1 MKGTVCYNITFL
13 NYFTAEIHLPIL
25 IYLTYGIYSTLIN
38 GKRQILE
45 LNEKLET
52 MQSEKTQLVVQ
63 LNSKQP
69 DCNSAKKTTPQK
81 NKIADQR
88 RLKIKELEAQMA
100 NLQK

>member
-1 MKGTVCYNITFL
+1 MIYRRSHWSYCIQNLFLRTFDK
-13 NYFTAEIHLPIL
+13 NF
-25 IYLTYGIYSTLIN
+25 IN
-38 GKRQILE
+38 DKRQILE

-69 DCNSAKKTTPQK
+69 DSNTGKKTTPQK

-100 NLQK
+100 NLQKYVIS

>member
-1 MKGTVCYNITFL
+1 MSNIICIVHKLWYYSILANGT
-13 NYFTAEIHLPIL
+13 
-25 IYLTYGIYSTLIN
+25 
-38 GKRQILE
+38 RQILE

-63 LNSKQP
+63 LNSKKP
-69 DCNSAKKTTPQK
+69 DGNTAKKTTPQK

>member
-1 MKGTVCYNITFL
+1 
-13 NYFTAEIHLPIL
+13 
-25 IYLTYGIYSTLIN
+25 
-38 GKRQILE
+38 
-45 LNEKLET
+45 

-69 DCNSAKKTTPQK
+69 DSNTGKKTTPQK